1 MGWWGCTQ
9 LLLLSLCAAVHLL
22 QTSAADAAS
31 LAQPDYSIYLK
42 K

>member
-9 LLLLSLCAAVHLL
+9 LLLSLCAAAHLL
-22 QTSAADAAS
+22 QASAADAAS